1 MVRCVVLHGK
11 GLGKTNSA
19 NAVGLLA
26 ALTLFY
32 VPAHRFSL
40 ILLSLMCRAEI
51 WLAHPERFQRQSDDV
66 QDCIAILDRSS
77 FERAGGGRTG
87 FVIAPGLFANDH
99 GGPLVAAIERAV
111 AKGVP
116 CYEVHASNFAKKKVV
131 SAIGHA
137 VTAQIVG

>member
-1 MVRCVVLHGK
+1 MH
-11 GLGKTNSA
+11 
-19 NAVGLLA
+19 
-26 ALTLFY
+26 
-32 VPAHRFSL
+32 
-40 ILLSLMCRAEI
+40 
-51 WLAHPERFQRQSDDV
+51 QSDDV

-116 CYEVHASNFAKKKVV
+116 CYEVHASNFAKEKVV